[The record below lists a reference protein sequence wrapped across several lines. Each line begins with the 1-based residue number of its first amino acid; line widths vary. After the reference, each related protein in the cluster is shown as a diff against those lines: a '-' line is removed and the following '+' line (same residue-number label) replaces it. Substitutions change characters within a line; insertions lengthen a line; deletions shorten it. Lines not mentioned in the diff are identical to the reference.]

1 MSKKDTGLESEYM
14 NLIEDLPTGIM
25 MLDKDGKVEEV
36 NHSMCDLLSINRED
50 IRGKLIFDL
59 VDASDIPAVLK
70 IVKAQRAR
78 KAQRIT
84 MNWSSDKGAPIPL
97 MGSFSWS
104 GRGDQRKL
112 IGVFTE
118 MDREP
123 KTADIPRRT
132 LEDLPFPITIL
143 NKRLEPI
150 FQNSAT
156 DEQIS
161 LVSRRRDP
169 VKYPRKDLK
178 GLLIQALTEG
188 VGGTIGVSVP
198 LKDGEREFDVIVA
211 PIFRG
216 SKPDQVMEIWMDQ
229 SSALEEPST
238 DGIPRG
244 IGDEL
249 LENSNAI
256 VIGIDM
262 EGNIKMF
269 NSGAKRTLGYDPQ
282 EAIGTI
288 WFDYLVDKDAES
300 GKLEVFQ
307 WNIGT
312 GFRTQYESRVRAAS
326 GKTITILLENTIIFD
341 KEGNV
346 SMVLMVGQD
355 VTKTKRLEQTLRE
368 QSEKLADAMEELTLY
383 NDLMIHDMYN
393 ANAGIL
399 GYLELISMAGISKE
413 KKDDYLRRAISE
425 VKKSSTII
433 RDVKVMSQCRPD
445 IEQMPVDLDGT
456 IENAISRWRES
467 HEDEEGLPIIDWERT
482 DIHVMGDELLEE
494 ALIRIVENS
503 YQNSRKNDLRMEIEI
518 ARDPSKSNLIPEP
531 VKITIKDNG
540 GGIPEEMKIALME
553 RPTSTEWG
561 SQMLGLYL
569 VKKIISRYNGLVW
582 LENADHGTEVNII
595 LSEAV

>member
-1 MSKKDTGLESEYM
+1 MSKKDTGLESEDM

-25 MLDKDGKVEEV
+25 MLDKDGKVDEV

-198 LKDGEREFDVIVA
+198 LKDGEREFDVIVV

-216 SKPDQVMEIWMDQ
+216 RKPDQVMEIWMDQ

-269 NSGAKRTLGYDPQ
+269 NNGAKRTLGYDPQ

-341 KEGNV
+341 KDGNV

-399 GYLELISMAGISKE
+399 GYLELISMAGISKD

-425 VKKSSTII
+425 VKKSSSII

-445 IEQMPVDLDGT
+445 IEQMPVDLDGS
-456 IENAISRWRES
+456 IENAISRWKES

-569 VKKIISRYNGLVW
+569 VKMIISRYNGLVW
-582 LENADHGTEVNII
+582 LENADDGTEVNII